1 MPLQADKCIK
11 IQDLPECYH
20 KERLLILAAE
30 PECTV
35 NVVAVSES
43 YVDWA
48 AYIGFPALYA
58 MNPNEKEN
66 YRYGC
71 ENVHDIN
78 GVRRNGDKLDEE
90 AARQIFP
97 EIAKTFRYRR

>member
-11 IQDLPECYH
+11 IQDLPECYQ
-20 KERLLILAAE
+20 KERLLALAE
-30 PECTV
+30 TGQFTV

-48 AYIGFPALYA
+48 AYIGFPAIYA
-58 MNPNEKEN
+58 MKPTEREK

-71 ENVHDIN
+71 ESVHDVQ
-78 GVRRNGDKLDEE
+78 GVRRGGDKLDEE
-90 AARQIFP
+90 AARAIFP